1 MPGFLPN
8 LAGLS
13 VSTGA
18 KRVKESSSDESEADA
33 PPPPPQA
40 SARPKPET
48 DLQRLLVKA
57 SRPKK
62 PDAPP
67 SEPDED
73 TPKRGYNADS
83 ETDANS
89 ETDGNAE
96 DDAGVDGDS
105 APTAPMQVDPPTL
118 PAAEGEAAA
127 RLAELQRQKQQIE
140 ADLVTLEQMQEA
152 EQASSTATMNAATND
167 EKIKTAKAQ
176 QRSMNKQGDE
186 GLEQQRAQSA
196 HQSAKQSLA
205 DARKRQKTDKASV
218 SEATMQ
224 ELQDKVATTEAERK
238 EKETA
243 YDNARQA
250 LADRINE
257 LTTKADTLARTSK
270 ERADALAELKT
281 KQAEDTKALKQLDGE
296 IKAATKEAERET
308 KEAERET
315 KAAAKEAEKES
326 KAAAKEAEK
335 ATKAAAKEAEKEA
348 KAARIR
354 EQKEAKER
362 AEKCEQLACEIHYFR
377 NKIVKDLM
385 EEANELTDDLE
396 KHDWCEGP
404 DGTDAL
410 TIPRA
415 DARWF
420 KELVRFVQDTENRLK
435 GLIARNEAMNGTA
448 LDWRTRRHK
457 YMLED
462 ICPEPGEA
470 AESSRMGKMVG
481 TDSDEDESDE
491 NDKNFIAP
499 SEEEDDSNFTESD
512 AEQEWDK
519 KRRMAAKKHVKSGDH
534 KKEMYKKFPKATE
547 DGDDPKALAKGK
559 TAIQREL
566 EQAEQK
572 RKDEAKAP
580 PGPPMERRAPA
591 KIDIVT
597 RDPPAPAPAPAAAGP
612 SDRPKKRITPK
623 RIVTDEDESD

>member
-1 MPGFLPN
+1 
-8 LAGLS
+8 
-13 VSTGA
+13 
-18 KRVKESSSDESEADA
+18 
-33 PPPPPQA
+33 
-40 SARPKPET
+40 
-48 DLQRLLVKA
+48 
-57 SRPKK
+57 

-67 SEPDED
+67 SEPEED

-89 ETDGNAE
+89 ETDGNAD

-105 APTAPMQVDPPTL
+105 APTAPMQIDPPAL
-118 PAAEGEAAA
+118 PAAEGEAAE

-152 EQASSTATMNAATND
+152 EQASSAATMNAATND

-186 GLEQQRAQSA
+186 GLDQQRAQSA
-196 HQSAKQSLA
+196 HQRAKEDLA
-205 DARKRQKTDKASV
+205 LARKRQKTDKASV
-218 SEATMQ
+218 SESTMR

-243 YDNARQA
+243 YENARQA
-250 LADRINE
+250 LSNRINE

-270 ERADALAELKT
+270 ARADALAALKT
-281 KQAEDTKALKQLDGE
+281 KQAEDAKALKQLDGE

-308 KEAERET
+308 KEAERGA
-315 KAAAKEAEKES
+315 KAAAREAEKES
-326 KAAAKEAEK
+326 KAAAKEAERES
-335 ATKAAAKEAEKEA
+335 KAAAKEAEKKA
-348 KAARIR
+348 KAAA
-354 EQKEAKER
+354 KEAKER

-377 NKIVKDLM
+377 NKMVKDLM
-385 EEANELTDDLE
+385 EEAKELTDDLE

-410 TIPRA
+410 TVPKA

-457 YMLED
+457 YMLDD

-470 AESSRMGKMVG
+470 AESKGMGKMVG
-481 TDSDEDESDE
+481 TDSDEGESDD
-491 NDKNFIAP
+491 NDKDFIAP

-512 AEQEWDK
+512 AEQEW
-519 KRRMAAKKHVKSGDH
+519 
-534 KKEMYKKFPKATE
+534 
-547 DGDDPKALAKGK
+547 
-559 TAIQREL
+559 
-566 EQAEQK
+566 
-572 RKDEAKAP
+572 
-580 PGPPMERRAPA
+580 
-591 KIDIVT
+591 
-597 RDPPAPAPAPAAAGP
+597 
-612 SDRPKKRITPK
+612 
-623 RIVTDEDESD
+623 